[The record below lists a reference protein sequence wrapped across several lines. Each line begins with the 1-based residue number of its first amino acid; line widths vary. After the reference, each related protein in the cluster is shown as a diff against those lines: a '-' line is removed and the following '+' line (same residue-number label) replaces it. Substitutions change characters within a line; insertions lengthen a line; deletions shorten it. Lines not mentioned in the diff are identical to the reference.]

1 MYSFWSITLDLFI
14 IHICITKSCYQL
26 NFNFVVFKYS
36 SRAHIKRFM
45 CQCSSFY
52 FTAPQWRNP
61 DWLTLLF
68 CCFISTLAATKEKCY
83 HRERACRGSF
93 LPVSR
98 VGRSHLA
105 RVALC
110 ADGALSGHLGGS
122 EWGRGAASCITRPS
136 LMDISGNP
144 LRREQRRRGFQQ
156 IRRAPERFLI
166 SSLETVWLQSLP
178 F

>member
-1 MYSFWSITLDLFI
+1 MSNI
-14 IHICITKSCYQL
+14 IRLPVKL
-26 NFNFVVFKYS
+26 NCNFVVF
-36 SRAHIKRFM
+36 M
-45 CQCSSFY
+45 CQCCSFY
-52 FTAPQWRNP
+52 FTTPQWRNP

-93 LPVSR
+93 LPVSG
-98 VGRSHLA
+98 VGQSHLA
-105 RVALC
+105 RAALC
-110 ADGALSGHLGGS
+110 ADGALSGHLGGLWVGTGG
-122 EWGRGAASCITRPS
+122 WGTASCITRPS